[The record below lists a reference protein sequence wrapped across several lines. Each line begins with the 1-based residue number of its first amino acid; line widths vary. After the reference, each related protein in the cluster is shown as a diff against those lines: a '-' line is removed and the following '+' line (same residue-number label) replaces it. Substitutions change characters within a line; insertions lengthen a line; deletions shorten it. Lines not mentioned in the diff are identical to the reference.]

1 MLRISVVALF
11 GALALALTVATGSG
25 RSDAAAAQPASALL
39 GFVAAHGSSPIGGQQ
54 SMALERFDPTT
65 LRKLAGTRIDVG
77 SGGCAPR
84 QGGEACW
91 GTPAWAYSPD
101 HTMLALARNDELGA
115 HSLRIVDTEHMG
127 VAADIPLT
135 GGAVGGLAWLTRGR
149 VLALQEVCCSERQR
163 VVVVDLAHRRVQAR
177 HDLGGSIVR
186 VARTSGDL
194 VLLLA
199 PAQAIG
205 TARLAVV
212 DGRGVVRSVPLP
224 GILAGTKLLSS
235 ATYRTAIQLPGLAVD
250 PSDRVAFVVGP
261 SLVAEVRLGSLSV
274 SYHPSRP
281 TAAVAKGSSG
291 AVRTAAWMGGGL
303 LAVTGER
310 DSFDTTR
317 NSQAIE
323 PAGLIRLDTRTWT
336 ARTLDP
342 SATAVVIWRDLLLAT
357 GTSLDSTTGAQ
368 RGIGLAAYGSDG
380 GLRFQLF
387 AGELVWPAAIYR
399 GLAYIDVSEPS
410 GRQASQAVDLVSGQ
424 VVGAR
429 PHGLPDL
436 LLGTAA
442 GWWGAD

>member
-1 MLRISVVALF
+1 MPRISVVALL
-11 GALALALTVATGSG
+11 GALALALMVAVGSG
-25 RSDAAAAQPASALL
+25 RSDAAATQPTSAVL
-39 GFVAAHGSSPIGGQQ
+39 GFVAAHGSSVLGGQQ
-54 SMALERFDPTT
+54 SVALERFDPTT
-65 LRKLAGTRIDVG
+65 LQKVAGTRIDVG

-84 QGGEACW
+84 QGGQECW

-101 HTMLALARNDELGA
+101 HTMLALARNDGLGVR
-115 HSLRIVDTEHMG
+115 SLRLVDTGHMR

-135 GGAVGGLAWLTRGR
+135 GGPVGGVAWLTRGR

-163 VVVVDLAHRRVQAR
+163 ALVVDLAHRRVQAR
-177 HDLGGSIVR
+177 YDLGGSVLR
-186 VARTSGDL
+186 VVHASGDL

-212 DGRGVVRSVPLP
+212 DGRGVVRFVPLP

-235 ATYRTAIQLPGLAVD
+235 ASYRTEIQLPGMAVD

-261 SLVAEVRLGSLSV
+261 NLVAEVRLGSLSV

-291 AVRTAAWMGGGL
+291 AVRTAAWLGGGL

-317 NSQAIE
+317 NSQGIG
-323 PAGLIRLDTRTWT
+323 PAGLILLDTRTWT

-342 SATAVVIWRDLLLAT
+342 SATDVVVWRDLLLAT
-357 GTSLDSTTGAQ
+357 GTSLDATTGAQ
-368 RGIGLAAYGSDG
+368 CGIGFAAYGSDG
-380 GLRFQLF
+380 SLRFRLF

-399 GLAYIDVSEPS
+399 GLAYIDVSGPS
-410 GRQASQAVDLVSGQ
+410 GRQASRTVDLASGQ
-424 VVGAR
+424 VVGAHPQR
-429 PHGLPDL
+429 LPDL